1 MQASDAGNMTSPRA
15 RTVDARPILAAG
27 GEPFDEIMAAVDALD
42 DDEVLVI
49 YAPFE
54 PVPLE
59 GLLSEQGFGYV
70 AEALDGGDWRVTFT
84 RI

>member
-1 MQASDAGNMTSPRA
+1 METIDAASTPSPRT
-15 RTVDARPILAAG
+15 RIVDARPVIASG
-27 GEPFDEIMAAVDALD
+27 GEPFDEIMAAVGTLEP
-42 DDEVLVI
+42 DEALVI

-59 GLLSEQGFGYV
+59 GLLSEQGFDYV

-84 RI
+84 RP